1 VLGVPVLAEIPTHGQ
16 REKTVP
22 ASAMFTILLVIGLG
36 VAVSAVIRGY
46 FAPTASAAV
55 MSVRSVAATV
65 SAWTVK
71 PQPQVGFI
79 GLAGDDR

>member
-1 VLGVPVLAEIPTHGQ
+1 
-16 REKTVP
+16 
-22 ASAMFTILLVIGLG
+22 
-36 VAVSAVIRGY
+36 
-46 FAPTASAAV
+46 